1 MSRARII
8 AAFLATALAPC
19 LAVTAAEAQQRRPL
33 TVIVEGRSFLDAGKV
48 APVGSLNRH
57 LFIANS
63 MSGGMQG
70 PSLSNV
76 GRENLPDRFAGPNPF
91 ANSFWGPS
99 LR

>member
-8 AAFLATALAPC
+8 AAFLATALAPG
-19 LAVTAAEAQQRRPL
+19 LIVTAAEAQQRRPL

-57 LFIANS
+57 HFVANS
-63 MSGGMQG
+63 MSGAMQG
-70 PSLSNV
+70 SSLSNV